1 MLTLL
6 FAAGLSHAQATVSLA
21 TIGAPLDTQLYPT
34 ALLQIGGELIGIGVP
49 SRTPA
54 LRHYLLTID
63 IDLDIAR
70 VVQDELIVQ
79 FTVYSGEWT
88 VMITL
93 LMGSRVIITVHCT
106 LSTVHW
112 LDVAFVNDVGTLKV
126 EVLGEV
132 LDAAIVGL
140 LGNERFLGRT
150 IFIIDT
156 ILVADQFLA
165 LCIDIGAGEVTL
177 ATLFVVEFKGT
188 VELQVIVGVTKT
200 AVAVAIPQQTVVLI
214 GDNKRYADLG
224 VILEQILV
232 LALHVKLLA
241 LVLPQTVESLIVRTV
256 ELHLPCQAMLMRL
269 GNGVANPRTQLA
281 LRYGKIPELLTILRL
296 VEQLLA
302 SGIEESDATGGFL
315 YHRLHLLG
323 FNDHVV
329 ALVGDGVAALDRCSM
344 GHNHQRGRLSGQ
356 RLMAG
361 GTHTDNLVV
370 NHFEV
375 HYLCLTTIRQNRHIV
390 SVGLH
395 HGCQHRRG

>member
-6 FAAGLSHAQATVSLA
+6 FAAGLSHTQATVSLA

-70 VVQDELIVQ
+70 VIQDELIVQ

-88 VMITL
+88 V
-93 LMGSRVIITVHCT
+93 
-106 LSTVHW
+106 STVHW
-112 LDVAFVNDVGTLKV
+112 LDVAFVNDIGALEV

-140 LGNERFLGRT
+140 LGDERFLGRT

-156 ILVADQFLA
+156 ILVADQFFA
-165 LCIDIGAGEVTL
+165 LCIDIGAGEVTF

-200 AVAVAIPQQTVVLI
+200 AVAVAVPQQTVVLI
-214 GDNKRYADLG
+214 GDNERYADLG

-241 LVLPQTVESLIVRTV
+241 LVLTQTVESLIVGTV

-269 GNGVANPRTQLA
+269 GNGVASPRTQLA

-323 FNDHVV
+323 FNYHVV

-344 GHNHQRGRLSGQ
+344 GHNHQRGRLGGQ

>member
-6 FAAGLSHAQATVSLA
+6 FAAGLSHTQATVSLA

-88 VMITL
+88 V
-93 LMGSRVIITVHCT
+93 
-106 LSTVHW
+106 STVHW
-112 LDVAFVNDVGTLKV
+112 LDVAFVNDIGALEV

-140 LGNERFLGRT
+140 LGDERFLGRT

-165 LCIDIGAGEVTL
+165 LGIDIGAGEVTF

-200 AVAVAIPQQTVVLI
+200 AVAVAVPQQTVVLI

-241 LVLPQTVESLIVRTV
+241 LVLTQTVESLIVGTV

-269 GNGVANPRTQLA
+269 GNGVASPRTQLA

-323 FNDHVV
+323 FNYHVV
-329 ALVGDGVAALDRCSM
+329 ALVGDGVAALGRCSM
-344 GHNHQRGRLSGQ
+344 GHNHQRGRLGGQ

>member
-6 FAAGLSHAQATVSLA
+6 FAAGLSHTQATVSLA

-70 VVQDELIVQ
+70 VIQDELIVQ

-88 VMITL
+88 V
-93 LMGSRVIITVHCT
+93 
-106 LSTVHW
+106 STFLW
-112 LDVAFVNDVGTLKV
+112 FDVAFVNDIGALEV

-140 LGNERFLGRT
+140 LGDERFLGRT

-165 LCIDIGAGEVTL
+165 LGIDIGAGEVTF
-177 ATLFVVEFKGT
+177 APLFVVEFKGT

-200 AVAVAIPQQTVVLI
+200 AVAVAVPQQTVVLI
-214 GDNKRYADLG
+214 GDNERYADLG

-241 LVLPQTVESLIVRTV
+241 LVLTQTVESLIVGTV

-269 GNGVANPRTQLA
+269 GNGVASPRTQLA

-323 FNDHVV
+323 FNYHVV

-344 GHNHQRGRLSGQ
+344 GHNHQRGRLGGQ